1 MHSID
6 LRETEKPN
14 LSGNSA
20 KRRLRRVDFPTPL
33 GPETTRGR
41 KNSDIWQVCVDEGC
55 VPGRKRKGESKHA
68 CISTEQ
74 PSPLCARRCPNCVY
88 SVRAV
93 IHSSVL
99 SNDDDDDDPC
109 ALSCAFTRDVAALLH
124 RPSLLPRRAF
134 LPSFFHYGRAVL
146 QTRGSLPLGLKHF
159 VADPVPLIPFNQPVD
174 FEGDVN
180 LFHFVL
186 LKSIGKGA
194 FGKVDPSFIS
204 NTAIR

>member
-55 VPGRKRKGESKHA
+55 VPVRKRKGESKHA

-99 SNDDDDDDPC
+99 STTTTTTTP
-109 ALSCAFTRDVAALLH
+109 ALSLAHSRGTWLLSFTDLLSFLVEH
-124 RPSLLPRRAF
+124 FFRLSFTMGVLCCRPEVRS
-134 LPSFFHYGRAVL
+134 
-146 QTRGSLPLGLKHF
+146 PL
-159 VADPVPLIPFNQPVD
+159 VS
-174 FEGDVN
+174 
-180 LFHFVL
+180 
-186 LKSIGKGA
+186 SI
-194 FGKVDPSFIS
+194 S
-204 NTAIR
+204 